1 MTADKN
7 PSAIKARHAKGV
19 ASSQKK
25 LFFSGVLIL
34 TFSNIVIKI
43 IGLLFKIPITNIIG
57 DEGMGYFN
65 LTYVIYVWF
74 YQISTSGLPTAVS
87 LLTSESRAKGNIR
100 EVRRIFRIS
109 LILFIV
115 IGLVGMLIM
124 MIGSGMFARMMASPE
139 IDWCIIAIAPT
150 LFFICISSSIRGYFQ
165 GYQNMFPTAVSQLIE
180 ALGKMILGILFAAYG
195 IKAGFPLPT
204 VAALAISGLTIGA
217 FGGMVFL
224 VISRLDFKDT
234 VYDAEYLTPRS
245 SSMPM
250 QSPKQLLTSL
260 AVIAIP
266 ITLAAS
272 MPSLTSLLDAAII
285 VRCLESA
292 GFIHTEAV
300 EIYGNYTSEAIPMFN
315 LPPVL
320 IYPISYSL
328 IPLLTASISSRDKE
342 GSEQM
347 ARAAIRAVFIIIAPC
362 ALGMAAMSEPILK
375 MFYRASSAEQAA
387 PLLTLLAP
395 AAMFVGLLSI
405 TNAILQSYGFERK
418 PIISMVLGSV
428 VKLILSA
435 VLVSQHSIGI
445 KGAPIGTFIC
455 YLTIAACNFY
465 FLKKHV
471 GMSMKILVSLIK
483 PLIAAAVCAVSAV
496 LIHRVLYALHPGR
509 IAALAAIFC
518 AAVVYFVAI
527 LLMKTITKEEL
538 ELMPKGKKI
547 YALLKKAN
555 LVV

>member
-1 MTADKN
+1 M
-7 PSAIKARHAKGV
+7 
-19 ASSQKK
+19 
-25 LFFSGVLIL
+25 
-34 TFSNIVIKI
+34 
-43 IGLLFKIPITNIIG
+43 
-57 DEGMGYFN
+57 
-65 LTYVIYVWF
+65 IYVWF
-74 YQISTSGLPTAVS
+74 YQISTSKVCRRRYRW
-87 LLTSESRAKGNIR
+87 TSESCAKGNIR

-109 LILFIV
+109 LILFII
-115 IGLVGMLIM
+115 IGLVGMLVM

-165 GYQNMFPTAVSQLIE
+165 GYQNMLPTAVSQLIE

-204 VAALAISGLTIGA
+204 IAALAISGLTIGA

-224 VISRLDFKDT
+224 VIARLDFKDT
-234 VYDAEYLTPRS
+234 VYDAEYLTPES
-245 SSMPM
+245 GSMPM

-272 MPSLTSLLDAAII
+272 MPSLTSLLDGAII

-292 GFIHTEAV
+292 GFIHTEAI

-328 IPLLTASISSRDKE
+328 IPLLTASISSKDKE
-342 GSEQM
+342 GSAQM
-347 ARAAIRAVFIIIAPC
+347 ARAAIRAVFVIIAP
-362 ALGMAAMSEPILK
+362 APGLAAMSEPILK
-375 MFYRASSAEQAA
+375 MFYRASSAEMAA

-395 AAMFVGLLSI
+395 AALFVGLLSI
-405 TNAILQSYGFERK
+405 TNAILQSYGYERK

-445 KGAPIGTFIC
+445 KGAPIGTFVC
-455 YLTIAACNFY
+455 YLTITACNFY
-465 FLKKHV
+465 FLKKDV
-471 GMSMKILVSLIK
+471 GMSMKILISLIK
-483 PLIAAAVCAVSAV
+483 PLIAAGICAASAI
-496 LIHRVLYALHPGR
+496 LFHRLFTALHPGR
-509 IAALAAIFC
+509 IAVLAAIC
-518 AAVVYFVAI
+518 GAAVVYFIAI

-538 ELMPKGKKI
+538 ELMPKGKRFT
-547 YALLKKAN
+547 LCLKRPIWWYDHKTNEEMNAKSKSS
-555 LVV
+555 LQKEDMT

>member
-1 MTADKN
+1 
-7 PSAIKARHAKGV
+7 
-19 ASSQKK
+19 
-25 LFFSGVLIL
+25 
-34 TFSNIVIKI
+34 
-43 IGLLFKIPITNIIG
+43 
-57 DEGMGYFN
+57 
-65 LTYVIYVWF
+65 
-74 YQISTSGLPTAVS
+74 
-87 LLTSESRAKGNIR
+87 
-100 EVRRIFRIS
+100 
-109 LILFIV
+109 
-115 IGLVGMLIM
+115 
-124 MIGSGMFARMMASPE
+124 MASPE

-165 GYQNMFPTAVSQLIE
+165 GYQNMLPTAVSQLIE

-204 VAALAISGLTIGA
+204 IAALAISGLTIGA

-224 VISRLDFKDT
+224 VIARLDFKDT
-234 VYDAEYLTPRS
+234 VYDAEYLTPES
-245 SSMPM
+245 GSMPM

-272 MPSLTSLLDAAII
+272 MPSLTSLLDGAII

-292 GFIHTEAV
+292 GFIHTEAI

-328 IPLLTASISSRDKE
+328 IPLLTASISSKDKE
-342 GSEQM
+342 GSAQM
-347 ARAAIRAVFIIIAPC
+347 ARAAIRAVFVIIAPC
-362 ALGMAAMSEPILK
+362 ALGLAAMSEPILK
-375 MFYRASSAEQAA
+375 MFYRASSAEMAA

-395 AAMFVGLLSI
+395 AALFVGLLSI
-405 TNAILQSYGFERK
+405 TNAILQSYGYERK

-445 KGAPIGTFIC
+445 KGAPIGTFVC
-455 YLTIAACNFY
+455 YLTITACNFY
-465 FLKKHV
+465 FLKKDV
-471 GMSMKILVSLIK
+471 GMSMKILISLIK
-483 PLIAAAVCAVSAV
+483 PLIAAGICAASAI
-496 LIHRVLYALHPGR
+496 LFHRLFTALHPGR
-509 IAALAAIFC
+509 IAVLAAIC
-518 AAVVYFVAI
+518 GAAVVYFIAI